1 MTRIFDLQHE
11 TVGSGARPGARFV
24 TARGPRSTSWLL
36 SLALLVGGAA
46 AARAAEPDAE
56 SEVPASEEDGPE
68 DTAEPEAP
76 VSDLDAMVRVVQ
88 QRPVLKAGRF
98 ELLAGAGLVV
108 NDDMYDHWL
117 ATATGRMHISEWI
130 SVGATYG
137 KYFSDASALQ
147 STVMR
152 DFEVFPE
159 LSAYQWYAGGDVTL
173 VAIDG
178 KFVFFDDVISYW
190 DIYLSLGGGVT
201 KTSRSDDAKPTGML
215 GVGLRMF
222 LTDWLTFTV
231 ELRDHIFVETFG
243 AGDELINN
251 VVGQAG
257 LTLFIPFGFDYE
269 YAK

>member
-1 MTRIFDLQHE
+1 MTRILDIQHE
-11 TVGSGARPGARFV
+11 PLGSGARPGPGFFAHCGR
-24 TARGPRSTSWLL
+24 RTSPWLL
-36 SLALLVGGAA
+36 GLALLFGAPAAGAA
-46 AARAAEPDAE
+46 DPDTE
-56 SEVPASEEDGPE
+56 SDAPVTDE
-68 DTAEPEAP
+68 DTPEETPEPEAP
-76 VSDLDAMVRVVQ
+76 ASDLDAMVRVVQ
-88 QRPVLKAGRF
+88 QRPVLKSGRF
-98 ELLAGAGLVV
+98 ELMAGAGLVV

-130 SVGATYG
+130 SIGATYG
-137 KYFSDASALQ
+137 KYFSDASDLQ
-147 STVMR
+147 STVMQ

-201 KTSRSDDAKPTGML
+201 KTSRSDDPKPTGMV

-222 LTDWLTFTV
+222 LTDWLSFTV

>member
-1 MTRIFDLQHE
+1 M
-11 TVGSGARPGARFV
+11 
-24 TARGPRSTSWLL
+24 L
-36 SLALLVGGAA
+36 SLALLLGASPAWSADPGGDS
-46 AARAAEPDAE
+46 DA
-56 SEVPASEEDGPE
+56 PALDEGAPE

-76 VSDLDAMVRVVQ
+76 KSDLDSLVRVVQ
-88 QRPVLKAGRF
+88 QRPVLKSGRF
-98 ELLAGAGLVV
+98 ELLLGAGLVV

-130 SVGATYG
+130 SIGATYG
-137 KYFSDASALQ
+137 KYFSDASDLQ
-147 STVMR
+147 ATVMQ

-178 KFVFFDDVISYW
+178 KFVFFDDAISYW

-201 KTSRSDDAKPTGML
+201 KTSRSDDPKPTGMI
-215 GVGLRMF
+215 GVGMRMF
-222 LTDWLTFTV
+222 LTDWLTVTV
-231 ELRDHIFVETFG
+231 ELRDHIFVEKFA
-243 AGDELINN
+243 AGDELVNN

>member
-1 MTRIFDLQHE
+1 M
-11 TVGSGARPGARFV
+11 
-24 TARGPRSTSWLL
+24 L
-36 SLALLVGGAA
+36 SLALLLGASPA
-46 AARAAEPDAE
+46 WSADPE
-56 SEVPASEEDGPE
+56 SESDAPGLDEGAPE

-76 VSDLDAMVRVVQ
+76 KSDLDSLVRVVQ
-88 QRPVLKAGRF
+88 QRPVLKSGRF
-98 ELLAGAGLVV
+98 ELLLGAGLVV

-130 SVGATYG
+130 SIGATYG
-137 KYFSDASALQ
+137 KYFSDASDLQ
-147 STVMR
+147 ATVMQ

-201 KTSRSDDAKPTGML
+201 RTSRSDDPKPTGMI
-215 GVGLRMF
+215 GVGMRMF
-222 LTDWLTFTV
+222 LTDWLTVTV
-231 ELRDHIFVETFG
+231 ELRDHIFVEKFA